1 MSRLPNNLFAII
13 LAGGSGVRFW
23 PLSRETWPK
32 QMLQI
37 VGEDTLLRQTIKRI
51 NGFVL
56 PKNIWIVTTENK
68 AQDIKFHLDPLGSM
82 AKEIQFIKEPLGRNT
97 APAVGLTAIYLRH
110 FFPESVMIVM
120 PSDHAISDKES
131 FLSDLRIA
139 IQGAMEDHLVT
150 FGIKP
155 SRPETGYGY
164 IKVSKKKAEGGRQ
177 KDYFSVERFVEKPD
191 LQTARKYFSDGD
203 YFWNS
208 GIFVW
213 KTSRILSEIQTHLPS
228 LYETLKKIEVILFRP
243 DKPERFQPQ
252 AHFQSRRDSIPER
265 SSQLDPKD
273 KWFTE
278 RDRPEELHAQFSK
291 LYADLESISI
301 DYGIMERSS
310 NTLMVPATFA
320 WSDLGSWAALDEV
333 IEKDEAGNILR
344 GNAVDIGSQGS
355 TIFACERLIA
365 TIGLRDMVVVD
376 TQDATL
382 VTPKEKVQEVRRIVE
397 VLKKNG
403 REEHLIHKTVERPW
417 GSYTVLE
424 KGNGYKIK
432 RVLLK
437 PKARLSL
444 QLHKRRSEHW
454 VVVAGMAKVTR
465 EDETYLVHTNE
476 STYIPVNTRH
486 RLENP
491 EDVPLQIIEVQNGE
505 YLEEDDIER
514 FSDDYGRPTSR

>member
-1 MSRLPNNLFAII
+1 MGSMSNIFAVI

-51 NGFVL
+51 NGFVP
-56 PKNIWIVTTENK
+56 PKNIWIVTTEDK
-68 AQDIKFHLDPLGSM
+68 AQDIKFHIESLGSM
-82 AKEIQFIKEPLGRNT
+82 VKEIQFIKEPLGRNT
-97 APAVGLTAIYLRH
+97 APAISLTAIYLRH
-110 FFPESVMIVM
+110 LSPESVMIVM
-120 PSDHAISDKES
+120 PSDHAIPDTEN
-131 FLSDLRIA
+131 FLDDLRLA

-155 SRPETGYGY
+155 NRPETGYGY
-164 IKVSKKKAEGGRQ
+164 IKVDQTSKIQVNGLVK
-177 KDYFSVERFVEKPD
+177 VERFAEKPD
-191 LQTARKYFSDGD
+191 LQTAKNYIADGR

-213 KTSRILSEIQTHLPS
+213 KASKILSEIAKHLPALYRILKEIES
-228 LYETLKKIEVILFRP
+228 LLFEQDRRDRP
-243 DKPERFQPQ
+243 DKNFELSALSF
-252 AHFQSRRDSIPER
+252 ER
-265 SSQLDPKD
+265 SASQIPQSAIRNPQ
-273 KWFTE
+273 WAE
-278 RDRPEELHAQFSK
+278 
-291 LYADLESISI
+291 LYAAIEPISI

-310 NTLMVPATFA
+310 NTLMVPATFQ

-333 IEKDEAGNILR
+333 IEKDDAGNILR
-344 GNAVDIGSQGS
+344 GNTIDIGSQGS
-355 TIFACERLIA
+355 TIFAGERLIA

-376 TQDATL
+376 TPDATL
-382 VTPKEKVQEVRRIVE
+382 VTPKEKAQKVREIVE

-403 REEHLIHKTVERPW
+403 REEHLFHKTVQRPW

-424 KGNGYKIK
+424 KGQGYKIK
-432 RVLLK
+432 RVVLK

-454 VVVAGMAKVTR
+454 IVVSGIAKVTK
-465 EDETYLVHTNE
+465 EDGTYLVHTNE
-476 STYIPVNTRH
+476 STYIPINTKH

-491 EDVPLQIIEVQNGE
+491 GEEPLQIIEVQNGE
-505 YLEEDDIER
+505 YLEEDDIVR
-514 FSDDYGRPTSR
+514 FSDDYGR